1 MSRTDIN
8 RLLRR
13 FDALESKL
21 APQRAS
27 RTFTTTVENH
37 TVADDEVARFCAENG
52 VAEGDLLI
60 ARVMVPHE
68 IWPGET
74 VSEAY
79 QRELAA
85 M

>member
-13 FDALESKL
+13 VDALESKH
-21 APQRAS
+21 APKSVTYLHRDS
-27 RTFTTTVENH
+27 ENH
-37 TVADDEVARFCAENG
+37 MVADDVLARFCAS

-68 IWPGET
+68 IWPGEMAAD
-74 VSEAY
+74 AY
-79 QRELAA
+79 RRELGDVAA
-85 M
+85 

>member
-1 MSRTDIN
+1 M
-8 RLLRR
+8 
-13 FDALESKL
+13 
-21 APQRAS
+21 
-27 RTFTTTVENH
+27 
-37 TVADDEVARFCAENG
+37 VADDMLARFCAENG